1 MTQQL
6 ADLSAVLAPYL
17 THRRWFV
24 AFSGGLDSHVLLHA
38 ICDLRKQALLQNS
51 PFPEVH
57 AIHVNHQLQAVSSA
71 WVQHCQA
78 QCDHY
83 DISLRTRA
91 VRLLDDGRGIES
103 QARQARYQI
112 FEQELE
118 ESDVL
123 LMAHQDDQAETLLL
137 RLLRGSGLEG
147 LAAIPATRAIGLA
160 CLVRPLLEIP
170 KAKLIEYAQSQGLN
184 WIDDPSNQDTHYRR
198 NFLRHKVMPLFA
210 EHWPAYRR
218 SFGRAAKLQSE
229 AAALLKSYVAADLQ
243 RLQSDDGSL
252 GLEGVSGL
260 QEIRQRAILRE
271 FVLAAAGIALTSAQ
285 LDTLVAQF
293 VEAGCDRQSAFVLGS
308 GLRLRAYRGH
318 LHCELHV
325 KPRLTLPAELSWDSS
340 EVLTIIGAGSL
351 KAGSGG
357 AFAARGRL
365 MTVRFRRGGERCRLA
380 GHAHSRPLKKLLQ
393 EWGIPTWQRD
403 RLPLI
408 YCGEELA
415 AIADRAICEGF
426 LSAPGEPGL
435 KLHWF
440 PESLTSSFRSVRIRA
455 LQKEP

>member
-1 MTQQL
+1 MMQQL
-6 ADLSAVLAPYL
+6 ADLPAALAPYL
-17 THRRWFV
+17 AHRRWFV

-38 ICDLRKQALLQNS
+38 ICGLQKRARLQEM

-57 AIHVNHQLQAVSSA
+57 AIHVNHQLQAASSA
-71 WVQHCQA
+71 WAQHCQA

-83 DISLRTRA
+83 DIPLRTRA

-123 LMAHQDDQAETLLL
+123 LMAHHQDDQAETLLL

-160 CLVRPLLEIP
+160 CLVRPLLDIP
-170 KAKLIEYAQSQGLN
+170 KAELTEYAQSQGLS

-210 EHWPAYRR
+210 ENWPAYRR
-218 SFGRAAKLQSE
+218 SFSRAATLQSE
-229 AAALLKSYVAADLQ
+229 AATLLKSYVAADLQ
-243 RLQSDDGSL
+243 RLQSEDGCL
-252 GLEGVSGL
+252 DLEGVAEL
-260 QEIRQRAILRE
+260 EEIRQRAILRE
-271 FVLAAAGIALTSAQ
+271 FVLASADIALTSAQ
-285 LDTLVAQF
+285 LNTLVAQF
-293 VEAGCDRQSAFVLGS
+293 IKAGSDRQSEFVLGS
-308 GLRLRAYRGH
+308 HLDSGLCLRAYRGH
-318 LHCELHV
+318 LYCEPHA
-325 KPRLTLPAELSWDSS
+325 KNQLPLPTELYWDTS
-340 EVLTIIGAGSL
+340 EVLIITGAGCL
-351 KAGSGG
+351 RADSGG
-357 AFAARGRL
+357 NFTTEGKPL
-365 MTVRFRRGGERCRLA
+365 TVRFRRGGERCRLV

-393 EWGIPTWQRD
+393 EWGVPPWQRD
-403 RLPLI
+403 SLPLI

-426 LSAPGEPGL
+426 LCAPGEPGL
-435 KLHWF
+435 KLHWA
-440 PESLTSSFRSVRIRA
+440 PESLI
-455 LQKEP
+455 

>member
-6 ADLSAVLAPYL
+6 ADLPAALVPYL
-17 THRRWFV
+17 AHRRWFV

-38 ICDLRKQALLQNS
+38 ICGLRKQALLQKL

-57 AIHVNHQLQAVSSA
+57 AIHVNHQLQAASSA
-71 WVQHCQA
+71 WAQHCQA

-83 DISLRTRA
+83 DIPLRTRA

-123 LMAHQDDQAETLLL
+123 LMAHHQDDQAETLLL

-147 LAAIPATRAIGLA
+147 LAAIPATRAMGLA
-160 CLVRPLLEIP
+160 CLVRPLLDIP
-170 KAKLIEYAQSQGLN
+170 KAELSEYAQSQGLN

-210 EHWPAYRR
+210 ENWPAYRR

-243 RLQSDDGSL
+243 RLQSEDGSL
-252 GLEGVSGL
+252 DLEGVAEL

-271 FVLAAAGIALTSAQ
+271 FVLAAAGVALTSAQ

-293 VEAGCDRQSAFVLGS
+293 IEAGCDRQSAFVLGS
-308 GLRLRAYRGH
+308 GSGSGLRLRAYRGH
-318 LHCELHV
+318 LHCDLHV
-325 KPRLTLPAELSWDSS
+325 KPQLTLPAELSWDGSD
-340 EVLTIIGAGSL
+340 VLTITGAGCL
-351 KAGSGG
+351 RAASGG
-357 AFAARGRL
+357 AFAARGKL

-393 EWGIPTWQRD
+393 EWGVPTWQRD

-435 KLHWF
+435 ELHWV
-440 PESLTSSFRSVRIRA
+440 PESLI
-455 LQKEP
+455 